1 MLAIVDDDLRRSPSD
16 PPTSSS
22 RSFAFF
28 NRPLLALIDCQFLRE
43 FFGIDDLLPLRFEV
57 SHSQKQAFIFLHTKQ
72 IPTLLNNN
80 FCFFFFFL
88 LFLLL
93 AKPVLRAFTFN
104 LLLLLSREPRVFFA
118 TADQE
123 PDSGHHFFSA
133 HIQNLLC

>member
-28 NRPLLALIDCQFLRE
+28 NRPLLALIDCQFLRG

-72 IPTLLNNN
+72 TPTLLNNN
-80 FCFFFFFL
+80 FCFFFFL

-118 TADQE
+118 TAGQE

-133 HIQNLLC
+133 HIHNLLC